1 MQALLIKTAVIL
13 LGLRS
18 MLLGEIKDIHIEHVQ
33 KGVRGTMR
41 NAELKPM
48 EKIFRPLLITFNAA
62 GEKELEIFKN

>member
-48 EKIFRPLLITFNAA
+48 EKIFRLLLITFNAA
-62 GEKELEIFKN
+62 GEKELEILKN

>member
-18 MLLGEIKDIHIEHVQ
+18 MLLGEIKDIHTEHVQ

-62 GEKELEIFKN
+62 GEKELEILKN